1 MNEENNNPWENT
13 NNNGMT
19 DNTIYVQP
27 SQTDDAA
34 GAQNTA
40 GTDAGPQPMPSSDN
54 MYRFQ
59 NTNPGGGQEITKAE
73 EKRWY
78 EENVTIRSRI
88 WCRCSILFLCY
99 REDLWI
105 AGWNKEIKFR

>member
-34 GAQNTA
+34 GTQNAA
-40 GTDAGPQPMPSSDN
+40 GTETGPQPMPSSDN

-59 NTNPGGGQEITKAE
+59 NTNPGGGQTA
-73 EKRWY
+73 
-78 EENVTIRSRI
+78 VTDDWSG
-88 WCRCSILFLCY
+88 RCS
-99 REDLWI
+99 
-105 AGWNKEIKFR
+105 AGKEK

>member
-34 GAQNTA
+34 GTQNRCRTA
-40 GTDAGPQPMPSSDN
+40 ADA
-54 MYRFQ
+54 
-59 NTNPGGGQEITKAE
+59 
-73 EKRWY
+73 
-78 EENVTIRSRI
+78 
-88 WCRCSILFLCY
+88 
-99 REDLWI
+99 
-105 AGWNKEIKFR
+105 KF

>member
-40 GTDAGPQPMPSSDN
+40 ATDAGPQPMPSSDN
-54 MYRFQ
+54 M
-59 NTNPGGGQEITKAE
+59 
-73 EKRWY
+73 
-78 EENVTIRSRI
+78 
-88 WCRCSILFLCY
+88 
-99 REDLWI
+99 
-105 AGWNKEIKFR
+105 

>member
-59 NTNPGGGQEITKAE
+59 NTNPGGGQAAATDD
-73 EKRWY
+73 W
-78 EENVTIRSRI
+78 SG
-88 WCRCSILFLCY
+88 RCS
-99 REDLWI
+99 
-105 AGWNKEIKFR
+105 AGKEK

>member
-40 GTDAGPQPMPSSDN
+40 GTDAICIV
-54 MYRFQ
+54 F
-59 NTNPGGGQEITKAE
+59 K
-73 EKRWY
+73 
-78 EENVTIRSRI
+78 IRIRAAGRSHRDHQSR
-88 WCRCSILFLCY
+88 R
-99 REDLWI
+99 
-105 AGWNKEIKFR
+105 KKVV

>member
-54 MYRFQ
+54 MYR
-59 NTNPGGGQEITKAE
+59 
-73 EKRWY
+73 
-78 EENVTIRSRI
+78 
-88 WCRCSILFLCY
+88 CSILFLCY

>member
-34 GAQNTA
+34 GTQNTA
-40 GTDAGPQPMPSSDN
+40 GTDAGPQPMPSSAICIV
-54 MYRFQ
+54 F
-59 NTNPGGGQEITKAE
+59 K
-73 EKRWY
+73 
-78 EENVTIRSRI
+78 IRIRAAGRSHRDHQSR
-88 WCRCSILFLCY
+88 R
-99 REDLWI
+99 
-105 AGWNKEIKFR
+105 KKVV